1 MIERHF
7 ISKTNAQIT
16 VKVVI
21 YTCGLVKKKYA
32 FSKVSQYAWVLNTQ
46 MSDFHKGLSLSF
58 LPRARGY
65 FTWF

>member
-21 YTCGLVKKKYA
+21 YTCGLVKKKKYA

-46 MSDFHKGLSLSF
+46 MSDFHTKGLSF
-58 LPRARGY
+58 LPCARGY